1 VIQRVINAAASSR
14 ARILS
19 ALRIK
24 RTASSGEHEGHAAL
38 CGEQKEQKEAA
49 EREGGRAGREGGRGG
64 REGGR
69 GGGQK
74 GKKEGEKR
82 YKVGTGLY
90 RVRRS
95 VPSCSHSLAREC

>member
-49 EREGGRAGREGGRGG
+49 EREGE

>member
-49 EREGGRAGREGGRGG
+49 EREGGRAGREGGREG

-69 GGGQK
+69 AGRRAK
-74 GKKEGEKR
+74 RKKRRGKKVQSR
-82 YKVGTGLY
+82 NW
-90 RVRRS
+90 S
-95 VPSCSHSLAREC
+95 VPGEALGA

>member
-1 VIQRVINAAASSR
+1 VPKKRTTVIQRVINAAASSR

-49 EREGGRAGREGGRGG
+49 EREGGRAGREGGREGGEGG
-64 REGGR
+64 REGGEE
-69 GGGQK
+69 GKKEKKK
-74 GKKEGEKR
+74 GKK
-82 YKVGTGLY
+82 GTK
-90 RVRRS
+90 
-95 VPSCSHSLAREC
+95 

>member
-49 EREGGRAGREGGRGG
+49 EREGGRAGREGGREGGEGG
-64 REGGR
+64 REGGEE
-69 GGGQK
+69 GKKEKKK
-74 GKKEGEKR
+74 GKK
-82 YKVGTGLY
+82 GTK
-90 RVRRS
+90 
-95 VPSCSHSLAREC
+95 